1 MTGKSISGLHFYYA
15 TIDGWK
21 IGESPAPIPPS
32 GHSADSTQKNISVA
46 GFNSGLRLYRWA
58 DRFAAANDHGSHI
71 SQGEVWM
78 SNNFGIKSFFISG
91 VMLVAVALTAMAA
104 GRNLRDQIVFGQEIV
119 VNGAKVKPGTY
130 ELRFDAEASE
140 LTILKEN
147 KVVATTRVTVQSG
160 QKPERQT
167 TIYLTS
173 TGQGTAGMTL
183 SRVIFRKDD
192 RVLVITPEA
201 R

>member
-1 MTGKSISGLHFYYA
+1 
-15 TIDGWK
+15 
-21 IGESPAPIPPS
+21 
-32 GHSADSTQKNISVA
+32 
-46 GFNSGLRLYRWA
+46 
-58 DRFAAANDHGSHI
+58 
-71 SQGEVWM
+71 M
-78 SNNFGIKSFFISG
+78 SNNFGIKSFFITV
-91 VMLVAVALTAMAA
+91 VMLAVVTLPLVAA

-147 KVVATTRVTVQSG
+147 KVVAKTSVTVQNG

-167 TIYLTS
+167 TTDLTS
-173 TGQGTAGMTL
+173 TAQGMTL
-183 SRVIFRKDD
+183 ARVIFRKDD
-192 RVLVITPEA
+192 RILVVTSNPA

>member
-1 MTGKSISGLHFYYA
+1 
-15 TIDGWK
+15 
-21 IGESPAPIPPS
+21 
-32 GHSADSTQKNISVA
+32 
-46 GFNSGLRLYRWA
+46 
-58 DRFAAANDHGSHI
+58 
-71 SQGEVWM
+71 M